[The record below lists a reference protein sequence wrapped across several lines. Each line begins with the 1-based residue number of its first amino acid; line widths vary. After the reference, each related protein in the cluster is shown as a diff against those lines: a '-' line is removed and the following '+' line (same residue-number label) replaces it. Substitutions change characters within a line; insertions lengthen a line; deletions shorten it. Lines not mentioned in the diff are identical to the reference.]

1 MAEDKDIDKKI
12 EELAGRVM
20 GTARDSCIIAMRFL
34 DAPLSQIKVRFKKY
48 IGTALCDGRELT
60 LDPAWLLRRCREER
74 NFAVRLYLHV
84 LMHWVFSQPFAY
96 SRIENERHRQ
106 FYSLAADIAVE
117 TVILELEIPGASL
130 GDDGR
135 RRDKIRILRKY
146 NEKITA
152 PAIYRYFLTNDLSSE
167 GEAELKELFCFDD
180 HTTWKSEEAVISLA
194 DWQRLSE
201 RIKADLKTF
210 SKNQNKSEGLSE
222 NLEEATREHYDYA
235 DILQHFSVMGE
246 NVQVND
252 EEFDYIYYT
261 YGLSLYE
268 NMPLVEPLEYKD
280 VKKVRDFVIVL
291 DTSAS
296 CQGKTVRA
304 FLSKTYSILKSQES
318 FFSHINVHI
327 VQCDNEVQSDTRI
340 TCDEDFEEFIRNG
353 KLTGFGGT
361 DYRPAF
367 SYVEALLEKGEFEN
381 LKGLIY
387 FTDGY
392 GIYPEYM
399 PEFDSMFVFLDDDDK
414 RMGLPPWAIKVI
426 LSAEEIETEN

>member
-1 MAEDKDIDKKI
+1 MADDKDKKI

-20 GTARDSCIIAMRFL
+20 STARDSCIIAMRFL
-34 DAPLSQIKVRFKKY
+34 DAPLSRIGISFKKNS
-48 IGTALCDGRELT
+48 GCAVCDGNSMT
-60 LDPAWLLRRCREER
+60 IDPAWLLRRCREER

-84 LMHWVFSQPFAY
+84 LMHWVFSQPFSY
-96 SRIENERHRQ
+96 GRIEDKRHRE
-106 FYSLAADIAVE
+106 FYSIAADIAVE
-117 TVILELEIPGASL
+117 TVILELEIPGTSL
-130 GDDGR
+130 SDDGR
-135 RRDKIRILRKY
+135 RREKIRVLRKY

-167 GEAELKELFCFDD
+167 GEEELRELFCFDS
-180 HTTWKSEEAVISLA
+180 HSAWKSESAEISLA
-194 DWQRLSE
+194 EWQRLSE
-201 RIKADLKTF
+201 RIKAELKSF
-210 SKNQNKSEGLSE
+210 SKNQNRSEGLSE
-222 NLEEATREHYDYA
+222 NLEEATRERYDYA

-246 NVQVND
+246 SIQVND

-261 YGLSLYE
+261 YGLTLYE

-280 VKKVRDFVIVL
+280 VRKIRDFVIVL

-327 VQCDNEVQSDTRI
+327 VQCDNEVQSDVKI
-340 TCDEDFEEFIRNG
+340 TCDEDFEDFIRNG

-367 SYVEALLEKGEFEN
+367 SYVEGLLERGEFEN

-399 PEFDSMFVFLDDDDK
+399 PEFDSMFVFLDEDDK
-414 RMGLPPWAIKVI
+414 RMDLPPWAIKVI
-426 LSAEEIETEN
+426 LSAQEIEDEA